1 MTTQDEIID
10 LSSDDHCCAHL
21 ELIAADSRYDG
32 NPLISEFRLLYDEYR
47 VVKRRL
53 ELLEKEKNSLD
64 EQLGEM
70 NRSLEMAS
78 RTDPMTGLASRLD
91 VMEKIEREYSRAER
105 HGRTFS
111 VILADLDNFKQVND
125 LYGFNAGD
133 DVLVEV
139 ARVLMGC
146 IRNEDICAR
155 WGGEEFLFLLSE
167 TDIEG
172 AEIVARKVHESIMMT
187 EFKAHK
193 PGIRITVSLGLSELK
208 HGQTLYDCV
217 MRADHALQ
225 YAKQGGKNRYFVD
238 L

>member
-1 MTTQDEIID
+1 MTTHNKKSQIRRGDHSVHFEQIA
-10 LSSDDHCCAHL
+10 SDRRL
-21 ELIAADSRYDG
+21 DG
-32 NPLISEFRLLYDEYR
+32 NLLMPEYRLLYDEYCG
-47 VVKRRL
+47 VKRRL
-53 ELLEKEKNSLD
+53 DLLEKEKSSLND
-64 EQLGEM
+64 QLAEM
-70 NRSLEMAS
+70 NRSLERAG
-78 RTDPMTGLASRLD
+78 RTDPMTGLASRRD

-111 VILADLDNFKQVND
+111 VILADLDNFKRVND

-146 IRNEDICAR
+146 IRNEDVCAR

-172 AEIVARKVHESIMMT
+172 AETVARKVHESIMMT

-193 PGIRITVSLGLSELK
+193 PGIRITVSLGLSELR
-208 HGQTLYDCV
+208 HGQTLYECV
-217 MRADHALQ
+217 TRADHALQ